1 MSRSFINMYQ
11 DNSDFS
17 GYYIVE
23 YIDENGEIKKDR
35 FDTDLDAQEFYNEI
49 ILERNTTQSQ

>member
-1 MSRSFINMYQ
+1 MGRHFINMYQ

-23 YIDENGEIKKDR
+23 YVDENGETKKER

-49 ILERNTTQSQ
+49 ILERNTPQSQ

>member
-1 MSRSFINMYQ
+1 MARKFINMYQ

-23 YIDENGEIKKDR
+23 YIDENGDTKKDR
-35 FDTDLDAQEFYNEI
+35 FDTDLDAKEFYLELI
-49 ILERNTTQSQ
+49 QERNTTQSE

>member
-1 MSRSFINMYQ
+1 MARHFINMYQ

-23 YIDENGEIKKDR
+23 YIDENGETQKDR
-35 FDTDLDAQEFYNEI
+35 FDTDLDARIFYNELI
-49 ILERNTTQSQ
+49 TERNTTQSE

>member
-1 MSRSFINMYQ
+1 MARNFINMYQ

-23 YIDENGEIKKDR
+23 YIDENGETKKDR
-35 FDTDLDAQEFYNEI
+35 FDTDIDAQEFYLE
-49 ILERNTTQSQ
+49 LMQERNTTQSE

>member
-1 MSRSFINMYQ
+1 MARRFINMYQ

-23 YIDENGEIKKDR
+23 YIDENGDTKKDR
-35 FDTDLDAQEFYNEI
+35 FDTDLDAQEFYFE
-49 ILERNTTQSQ
+49 LMQERNTTQSE

>member
-1 MSRSFINMYQ
+1 MARLFINMYQ

-23 YIDENGEIKKDR
+23 YIDENGETKKDR
-35 FDTDLDAQEFYNEI
+35 FDTDLDAQIFYNEI
-49 ILERNTTQSQ
+49 ILERNTPQSQ

>member
-1 MSRSFINMYQ
+1 MTRKFINMYQ

-23 YIDENGEIKKDR
+23 YIDENGDTKKDR
-35 FDTDLDAQEFYNEI
+35 FDTDLDAKEFYLELI
-49 ILERNTTQSQ
+49 QERNTTQSE

>member
-1 MSRSFINMYQ
+1 MDRKFINMYQ

-23 YIDENGEIKKDR
+23 YIDENGDTKKDR
-35 FDTDLDAQEFYNEI
+35 FDTDLDAQEFYLE
-49 ILERNTTQSQ
+49 LMQERNTTQSE